1 MGANVFSDVVCE
13 LGEGPAY
20 DPDSETLFWFD
31 INGKKLLAKK
41 WPNGE
46 TVVHELP
53 VMASAIAVIDGGR
66 QLIATE
72 TGLHIRDARTGTL
85 TLHKEMETDLPG
97 NRSNDSRVHPSGAF
111 WIGTMPKDESIN
123 SGAFYWYFKGEMKT
137 LYTGVKVPNSICF
150 SPDGRVAYFIDTE
163 TKSLKRVDVD
173 PSNGFPTGAPKE
185 FVRGGSDGWIDGSVC
200 DADGVVWNAKW
211 GGSRVD
217 AYSPDGTLIK
227 SVPVPAVQSSCP
239 AFLGPNASRM
249 AVTSAW
255 KGMNATQRAADPEG
269 GKTFLLDIV
278 VKGRFEPKVA
288 L

>member
-1 MGANVFSDVVCE
+1 MGATVFSDVVCE

-31 INGKKLLAKK
+31 ITGKKLLAKK
-41 WPNGE
+41 WPDGE
-46 TVVHELP
+46 TVVHDLP

-72 TGLHIRDARTGTL
+72 TGLHIRDAKTGTL
-85 TLHKEMETDLPG
+85 TLHKAMGTDLPG
-97 NRSNDSRVHPSGAF
+97 NRANDSRVHPSGAF
-111 WIGTMPKDESIN
+111 WIGTMPKDEAIN
-123 SGAFYWYFKGEMKT
+123 SGAFYWYFKGELKT
-137 LYTGVKVPNSICF
+137 LYTGVKIPNSICF
-150 SPDGRVAYFIDTE
+150 SPDGRIAYFIDTE

-173 PSNGFPTGAPKE
+173 PANGFPTGEPKE
-185 FVRGGSDGWIDGSVC
+185 FARGGSDGWIDGSVC